1 MKKLSTVA
9 SVCLLAAFTLPARA
23 QWVVIDPANLLQTT
37 ITALRSLQQIENQIQ
52 QLANEA
58 QMLENEAKNL
68 KSLNFSSLSQLQ
80 ATLATTNQLLGQAQG
95 VSFVLAREPS
105 NSLHS
110 SIPRATA
117 RSTSQSQMASDA
129 LQRLTNSQ
137 NALQSSISMQAQSA
151 QNFSSDQS
159 VLASLV
165 NQSQSAGGT
174 LQATQATNQLLAL
187 QIRQAVQD
195 QQLRVTQD
203 RAAALEQAR
212 AVAAEARARAV
223 RLQFTAP
230 GANYTPQSVQFY
242 GP

>member
-1 MKKLSTVA
+1 MKKLSIVA
-9 SVCLLAAFTLPARA
+9 SICLLAAFTLPARA
-23 QWVVIDPANLLQTT
+23 QWVVIDPANLLQNT
-37 ITALRSLQQIENQIQ
+37 ITALRTLQQIENQIQ

-80 ATLATTNQLLGQAQG
+80 ATLAKTNQLLGQAQG
-95 VSFVLAREPS
+95 VAFTL
-105 NSLHS
+105 S
-110 SIPRATA
+110 SAQQQFAQFYPASYSV
-117 RSTSQSQMASDA
+117 STSQNQMAADA
-129 LQRLTNSQ
+129 VQRLSNSQ
-137 NALQSSISMQAQSA
+137 NALQSSVSMQAQSA

-165 NQSQSAGGT
+165 GQSQAAGGS
-174 LQATQATNQLLAL
+174 LQATQATNQILAL
-187 QIRQAVQD
+187 QVRQAIQD

-203 RAAALEQAR
+203 RAVALEQAR

>member
-1 MKKLSTVA
+1 MKKLSLA
-9 SVCLLAAFTLPARA
+9 ISVFLLAAFIPPARA

-37 ITALRSLQQIENQIQ
+37 LTALRTLQQ
-52 QLANEA
+52 LTNEA

-80 ATLATTNQLLGQAQG
+80 ATLATTNRLLGQAQG
-95 VSFVLAREPS
+95 VSFMLSPAQQQFGRYYPAS
-105 NSLHS
+105 YGG
-110 SIPRATA
+110 
-117 RSTSQSQMASDA
+117 STSQSQMAADS
-129 LQRLTNSQ
+129 LQRLTYSQ
-137 NALQSSISMQAQSA
+137 NALQSSVSMQAQSA

-159 VLASLV
+159 VLATLV
-165 NQSQSAGGT
+165 SQSQSAGGA

-195 QQLRVTQD
+195 QQLRVTQE
-203 RAAALEQAR
+203 RATALEQAR
-212 AVAAEARARAV
+212 AVAAEARALAV
-223 RLQFTAP
+223 RSQFTAS

>member
-1 MKKLSTVA
+1 MKKLSIVTLG
-9 SVCLLAAFTLPARA
+9 CLLAAFTLPARA

-37 ITALRSLQQIENQIQ
+37 ITALRTLQQIENQIQ

-80 ATLATTNQLLGQAQG
+80 ATLATTNQLLAQAQG
-95 VSFVLAREPS
+95 VSFTLARAQQQFAQFYPAS
-105 NSLHS
+105 Y
-110 SIPRATA
+110 R
-117 RSTSQSQMASDA
+117 RSMSQSQMASDA

-137 NALQSSISMQAQSA
+137 NALQSSISIQAQSA

-174 LQATQATNQLLAL
+174 LQATQATNQILAL
-187 QIRQAVQD
+187 QVRQAVQD

-203 RAAALEQAR
+203 RATALEQAR

-230 GANYTPQSVQFY
+230 GANYTPQPVQFY

>member
-1 MKKLSTVA
+1 MKKLSIVA
-9 SVCLLAAFTLPARA
+9 SVCLLAVFTLSARA

-37 ITALRSLQQIENQIQ
+37 ITALRTLQQIENQIQ

-80 ATLATTNQLLGQAQG
+80 ATLATTNQLLVQAQG
-95 VSFVLAREPS
+95 VSFTLARAQQQFAQFYPAS
-105 NSLHS
+105 YGG
-110 SIPRATA
+110 
-117 RSTSQSQMASDA
+117 STSQSQMASDSV
-129 LQRLTNSQ
+129 QRLTNSQ
-137 NALQSSISMQAQSA
+137 NALQSSISMQSQSA

-159 VLASLV
+159 VLATLV

-174 LQATQATNQLLAL
+174 LQATQATNQILAL
-187 QIRQAVQD
+187 QVRQAVQD

-203 RAAALEQAR
+203 RATALEQAR
-212 AVAAEARARAV
+212 AVAAEARARTV
-223 RLQFTAP
+223 RLQFTGR
-230 GANYTPQSVQFY
+230 GANYTPQAVQFY

>member
-1 MKKLSTVA
+1 MKKLSAVA
-9 SVCLLAAFTLPARA
+9 LVCLLAAFTLPARA

-37 ITALRSLQQIENQIQ
+37 ITALRLLQQIENQIQ

-80 ATLATTNQLLGQAQG
+80 ATLATTNQLLAQAQG
-95 VSFVLAREPS
+95 VSFTLV
-105 NSLHS
+105 
-110 SIPRATA
+110 RAQQQFA
-117 RSTSQSQMASDA
+117 QFYPASYSRSMSQSQMASDA

-137 NALQSSISMQAQSA
+137 SALQSSISMQAQSA

-165 NQSQSAGGT
+165 SQSQSASGT

-187 QIRQAVQD
+187 QVRQAVQD

-203 RAAALEQAR
+203 RATALEQAR

-223 RLQFTAP
+223 RLQFTAA
-230 GANYTPQSVQFY
+230 GVNYTPQPVQFY

>member
-1 MKKLSTVA
+1 MKKLSIVA

-23 QWVVIDPANLLQTT
+23 QLAVIDPANLLQTT
-37 ITALRSLQQIENQIQ
+37 ITALRTLQQIENQIQ
-52 QLANEA
+52 QLTNEA

-80 ATLATTNQLLGQAQG
+80 ATLAKTNQLLGQAQG
-95 VSFVLAREPS
+95 VGFTLSRTQQQFAQFYPAS
-105 NSLHS
+105 YPGSM
-110 SIPRATA
+110 
-117 RSTSQSQMASDA
+117 SQTQMASDA
-129 LQRLTNSQ
+129 VQRLTNSQ
-137 NALQSSISMQAQSA
+137 TALQSSVSMQAQSA

-159 VLASLV
+159 VLVSLV
-165 NQSQSAGGT
+165 GQSQAAGGA
-174 LQATQATNQLLAL
+174 LQATQATNQILAL
-187 QIRQAVQD
+187 QVRQAIQD

-203 RAAALEQAR
+203 RAIALEQAR

>member
-1 MKKLSTVA
+1 MKKLSIVA
-9 SVCLLAAFTLPARA
+9 SICLLAAFTLPVRA

-58 QMLENEAKNL
+58 QMLENDAKNL

-80 ATLATTNQLLGQAQG
+80 ATLATTNQLLAQAQG
-95 VSFVLAREPS
+95 VSFTLARAQQQFAQFYPAS
-105 NSLHS
+105 YG
-110 SIPRATA
+110 
-117 RSTSQSQMASDA
+117 RSMSQTQMASDA

-151 QNFSSDQS
+151 QNVSSDQS
-159 VLASLV
+159 VLTSLV
-165 NQSQSAGGT
+165 SQSQSAGGA
-174 LQATQATNQLLAL
+174 LQVTQATNQLLAL
-187 QIRQAVQD
+187 QVRQAMQD

-203 RAAALEQAR
+203 RATALEQAR

-223 RLQFTAP
+223 RLQFTTP
-230 GANYTPQSVQFY
+230 GVNYTPQPVHFY

>member
-1 MKKLSTVA
+1 MKKLSLVA
-9 SVCLLAAFTLPARA
+9 AVCLLAAFTLPARA

-37 ITALRSLQQIENQIQ
+37 ITALRTLQQIENQVQ

-58 QMLENEAKNL
+58 QMLQNEAKNL

-80 ATLATTNQLLGQAQG
+80 ATLATTNQLLAQAQG
-95 VSFVLAREPS
+95 VSFTLARAQQQFAQFYPAS
-105 NSLHS
+105 YGG
-110 SIPRATA
+110 
-117 RSTSQSQMASDA
+117 STSQNQMASDA
-129 LQRLTNSQ
+129 LQRLSNSQ
-137 NALQSSISMQAQSA
+137 NALQSSVSMQAQSA

-165 NQSQSAGGT
+165 GQSQAAGGS
-174 LQATQATNQLLAL
+174 LQATQATNQILAL
-187 QIRQAVQD
+187 QVRQAIQE
-195 QQLRVTQD
+195 QQLRVTEG
-203 RAAALEQAR
+203 RATALEQAR

-230 GANYTPQSVQFY
+230 AANYTPQAVQFY

>member
-1 MKKLSTVA
+1 MKKLSIVA

-37 ITALRSLQQIENQIQ
+37 ITALRTLQQIENQIQ
-52 QLANEA
+52 QLTNEA

-80 ATLATTNQLLGQAQG
+80 ATLAKTNQLLGQAQG
-95 VSFVLAREPS
+95 VAFTLS
-105 NSLHS
+105 
-110 SIPRATA
+110 RAQQQFA
-117 RSTSQSQMASDA
+117 QFYPVSYGVSTSQNQMAADA
-129 LQRLTNSQ
+129 VQRLSNSQ
-137 NALQSSISMQAQSA
+137 NALQSSVSMQAQSA

-165 NQSQSAGGT
+165 GQSQAAGGS
-174 LQATQATNQLLAL
+174 LQATQATNQILAL
-187 QIRQAVQD
+187 QVRQAIQD

-203 RAAALEQAR
+203 RATALEQAR
-212 AVAAEARARAV
+212 AVAAEARARTV
-223 RLQFTAP
+223 RLQFTTP
-230 GANYTPQSVQFY
+230 GANYTPQPVQFY

>member
-1 MKKLSTVA
+1 MKKLIVVA
-9 SVCLLAAFTLPARA
+9 SVCLLSAFTLPARA
-23 QWVVIDPANLLQTT
+23 QLAVIDPANLLQTT
-37 ITALRSLQQIENQIQ
+37 ITALRSAQQIANQIQ
-52 QLANEA
+52 QLANDA

-80 ATLATTNQLLGQAQG
+80 AMLATTNQLLTQAQG
-95 VSFVLAREPS
+95 VSFMLARAQQQFAQFYPAS
-105 NSLHS
+105 YPGSM
-110 SIPRATA
+110 
-117 RSTSQSQMASDA
+117 SQNQMASDS
-129 LQRLTNSQ
+129 LQRLTYSQ

-174 LQATQATNQLLAL
+174 LQATQATNQILAL
-187 QIRQAVQD
+187 QVRQAVQD

-203 RAAALEQAR
+203 RATALEQAR

-230 GANYTPQSVQFY
+230 GANYTPQPVQFY

>member
-1 MKKLSTVA
+1 MKKLSIVT
-9 SVCLLAAFTLPARA
+9 SVCLLVAFTLQARA

-37 ITALRSLQQIENQIQ
+37 ITALRSAQQIANQIQ

-58 QMLENEAKNL
+58 KMLENEAKNL

-80 ATLATTNQLLGQAQG
+80 ATLAKTNQLLGQAQG
-95 VSFVLAREPS
+95 VGFTLARAQQQFAQFYPAS
-105 NSLHS
+105 YSV
-110 SIPRATA
+110 
-117 RSTSQSQMASDA
+117 STSQNQMAADA
-129 LQRLTNSQ
+129 VQRLGNSQ
-137 NALQSSISMQAQSA
+137 NALQSSVSMQAQSA

-165 NQSQSAGGT
+165 GQSQAAGGS
-174 LQATQATNQLLAL
+174 LQATQATNQILAL
-187 QIRQAVQD
+187 QVRQAIQE

-203 RAAALEQAR
+203 RATALEQAR

-230 GANYTPQSVQFY
+230 AANYTPQPVHLY

>member
-1 MKKLSTVA
+1 MKKLSIAA
-9 SVCLLAAFTLPARA
+9 SVCLLAAFTLQARA

-58 QMLENEAKNL
+58 QMLENDAKNL

-80 ATLATTNQLLGQAQG
+80 ATLATTNQLLAQAQG
-95 VSFVLAREPS
+95 VSFTLARAQQQFAQFYPAS
-105 NSLHS
+105 YG
-110 SIPRATA
+110 
-117 RSTSQSQMASDA
+117 RSMSQTQMASDA

-137 NALQSSISMQAQSA
+137 YALQSSISMQAQSA

-159 VLASLV
+159 VLANLV
-165 NQSQSAGGT
+165 GQSQSASGA

-187 QIRQAVQD
+187 QVRQAMQE

-203 RAAALEQAR
+203 RATALEQAR

-223 RLQFTAP
+223 RLQFTTP
-230 GANYTPQSVQFY
+230 GANYTPQPVQFY

>member
-1 MKKLSTVA
+1 MKKLSLA
-9 SVCLLAAFTLPARA
+9 ISVCLLASFNSLARA

-37 ITALRSLQQIENQIQ
+37 LTALRTLQQ
-52 QLANEA
+52 LTNEA

-80 ATLATTNQLLGQAQG
+80 ATLATTNRLLGQAQG
-95 VSFVLAREPS
+95 VSFTLSPAQQQFARYYPAS
-105 NSLHS
+105 YGG
-110 SIPRATA
+110 
-117 RSTSQSQMASDA
+117 STSQSQMAADS
-129 LQRLTNSQ
+129 LQRLTYSQ
-137 NALQSSISMQAQSA
+137 NALQSSVSMQAQSA

-159 VLASLV
+159 VLATLV
-165 NQSQSAGGT
+165 SQSQSAGGA

-195 QQLRVTQD
+195 QQLRVTQE
-203 RAAALEQAR
+203 RATALEQAR
-212 AVAAEARARAV
+212 SVAAQARALAV
-223 RLQFTAP
+223 RLQFSAS